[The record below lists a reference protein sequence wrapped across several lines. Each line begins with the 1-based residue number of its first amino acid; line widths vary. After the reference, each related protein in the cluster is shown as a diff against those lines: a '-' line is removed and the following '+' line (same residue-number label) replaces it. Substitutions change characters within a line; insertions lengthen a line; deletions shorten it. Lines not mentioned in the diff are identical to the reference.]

1 MAAPHALRVLC
12 TRLIDYAGL
21 FPPAKLGMQL
31 AAENYAR
38 HTRSEQDWML
48 GAFICPVSRLEE
60 FSEAAAMLM
69 PGTFAT
75 SGYREM
81 ADDMPRWRIS
91 AIIDGD
97 VGDCIEVIDG
107 FNEHHAKEEN
117 GLAVIDAVELK
128 APTPAFIDETI
139 ELIPEDIRPFYEFD
153 ATRDVR
159 GFVAALAGDSA
170 AAKIRC
176 GGVTADMI
184 PTSAQIAAFIA
195 ACDAGGVPFKATAGL
210 HHPVRSEHPLTYEQ
224 DAPRGVMHGF
234 LNVFLGAALLRSRR
248 IDRETLVALVEDTEP
263 ASFSF
268 DDRVARWRDAE
279 LEISALNTAR
289 ESFCVGYGSCSF
301 DEPVADLR
309 RLGLL

>member
-1 MAAPHALRVLC
+1 MA
-12 TRLIDYAGL
+12 
-21 FPPAKLGMQL
+21 PAVE
-31 AAENYAR
+31 AYAR
-38 HTRSEQDWML
+38 HTRSTHEWML

-60 FSEAAAMLM
+60 FSKSAAMLM

-107 FNEHHAKEEN
+107 FNEHHSKEEH

-128 APTPAFIDETI
+128 APTPGFIDETI

-153 ATRDVR
+153 AKNDVR

-176 GGVTADMI
+176 GGVSADMI
-184 PTSAQIAAFIA
+184 PTAEQIAAFIA

-210 HHPVRSEHPLTYEQ
+210 HHPVRSEHPLTYEA

-234 LNVFLGAALLRSRR
+234 LNVFLGASLLRSRR
-248 IDRETLVALVEDTEP
+248 IDRAQLVELLEDTDP
-263 ASFSF
+263 SSFSF
-268 DDRVARWRDAE
+268 SDAQARWRRVE
-279 LEISALNTAR
+279 LEVSALHTAR

-301 DEPVADLR
+301 DEPIADLR
-309 RLGLL
+309 HLGLL